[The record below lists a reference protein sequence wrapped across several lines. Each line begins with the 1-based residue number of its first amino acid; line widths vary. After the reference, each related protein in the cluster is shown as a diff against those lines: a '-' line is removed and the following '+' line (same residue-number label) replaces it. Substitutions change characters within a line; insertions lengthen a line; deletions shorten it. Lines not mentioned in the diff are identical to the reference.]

1 MRITQQLMARTNMVN
16 YQTNAERIYN
26 LNAKISSKT
35 KISQPYENT
44 GIYVDATRLDY
55 ELEVLSQIRNGTQKA
70 SEFAKN
76 SDNSLN
82 SFVETLTTFKTKLIQ
97 AANQGAHSET
107 SRIAIANDLKA
118 LRNQL
123 VNISNTAINGQFL
136 FSGTA
141 IDTKPISNDGS
152 YNGNGKLIQVVSG
165 TNQTTPYNVDGKEL
179 FLGRDNDY
187 SKIVT
192 TNITLYNEHQKLLLS
207 STPTLLKSSDN
218 IYKLIGGNY
227 QTKAL
232 NNANPLD
239 YTRDFS
245 AEKVDKATTQYQPT
259 IFFMQGQKPTG
270 ESFSTKFELTPDSS
284 VQDMLDRIGQA
295 LGNDPATGN
304 KVVDVR
310 LNEQS
315 QIVVK
320 NLKAGNEMLNFSIF
334 GLTAQKNVGDTQNDV
349 TTRTDQIRGLTS
361 LDNINT
367 MVNNGNVH
375 LTSLISSPAYNK
387 IQNGNNFIDKSNTLD
402 YDKVFFNKSA
412 RTLTSNV
419 SQIVR
424 ADNSFANDGTTLA
437 AVAGLN
443 AGQSLANADDLMLQ
457 IRSRNGDNYVAVIDF
472 NGTQAGGQS
481 YPTLSLYKHPHNPNA
496 QPPEQ
501 PLTQMNFY
509 KTQWNAGIKA
519 GSTTEQI
526 GDEPRLI
533 STNELTFRNIEDMVQ
548 IIASDHATTKNAQG
562 ALTGWGNL
570 LPQGNPPTQDQ
581 MNAAAKTAWDNNF
594 SPALRLS
601 SQQVS
606 ANMNERGQM
615 VIKDNIS
622 SVTDIEVAIYQKH
635 NQDYPTGT
643 NINAPSNGSV
653 LSFMRNDAV
662 MIDRPSVNIFPDLD
676 EIIQAVEDG
685 SFFGN
690 PDGTNH
696 RTSGVQGALTRIDH
710 IMDHVNKEHAIIGA
724 RSNLITATNNR
735 AELLTL
741 NVSEVKSN
749 VIDTDYG
756 EVLLELQQ
764 RMLSYQAMLSST
776 AKISQLSLLNYM

>member
-55 ELEVLSQIRNGTQKA
+55 ELEVLSQIRSGTQKA

-165 TNQTTPYNVDGKEL
+165 TNQTIPYNVDGKEL

-192 TNITLYNEHQKLLLS
+192 TNITLYNEHQKLLAS

-232 NNANPLD
+232 NNATPLD

-245 AEKVDKATTQYQPT
+245 ADKVNKDTTQYQPT

-304 KVVDVR
+304 KVVDVS

-349 TTRTDQIRGLTS
+349 TNRTDQIRGLTN
-361 LDNINT
+361 LDDINT

-387 IQNGNNFIDKSNTLD
+387 IQNNNFIDKSNTLD
-402 YDKVFFNKSA
+402 YDKVFFDKNA

-481 YPTLSLYKHPHNPNA
+481 YPTLSLYTHPMQQGQA
-496 QPPEQ
+496 

-533 STNELTFRNIEDMVQ
+533 STDELTFRNIEDMVQ

-562 ALTGWGNL
+562 VLTGWGDL
-570 LPQGNPPTQDQ
+570 RPQGNPLTQDQ
-581 MNAAAKTAWDNNF
+581 MNAAAKAAWDNNF

>member
-55 ELEVLSQIRNGTQKA
+55 ELEVLSQIRSGTQKA

-165 TNQTTPYNVDGKEL
+165 TNQTIPYNVDGKEL

-192 TNITLYNEHQKLLLS
+192 TNITLYNEHQKLLAS

-232 NNANPLD
+232 NNATPLD

-245 AEKVDKATTQYQPT
+245 ADKVNKDTTQYQPT

-304 KVVDVR
+304 KVVDVS

-361 LDNINT
+361 LDNINA

-375 LTSLISSPAYNK
+375 LTSLISSPGYNK

-443 AGQSLANADDLMLQ
+443 AGQKLADADDLMLQ

-481 YPTLSLYKHPHNPNA
+481 YPTLSLYTHPMQQGQA
-496 QPPEQ
+496 

-562 ALTGWGNL
+562 VLTGWGNL

-635 NQDYPTGT
+635 NQDYPADT

>member
-55 ELEVLSQIRNGTQKA
+55 ELEVLSQIRSGTQKA

-165 TNQTTPYNVDGKEL
+165 TNQTIPYNVDGKEL

-192 TNITLYNEHQKLLLS
+192 TNITLYNEHQKLLAS

-232 NNANPLD
+232 NNASPLD

-304 KVVDVR
+304 KVVDVS

-361 LDNINT
+361 LDNINA

-443 AGQSLANADDLMLQ
+443 AGQKLADADDLMLQ

-481 YPTLSLYKHPHNPNA
+481 YPTLSLYTHPMQQGQA
-496 QPPEQ
+496 

-562 ALTGWGNL
+562 VLTGWGNL

>member
-55 ELEVLSQIRNGTQKA
+55 ELEVLSQIRSGTQKA

-165 TNQTTPYNVDGKEL
+165 TNQTIPYNVDGKEL

-192 TNITLYNEHQKLLLS
+192 TNITLYNEHQKLLAS

-232 NNANPLD
+232 NNAKPLD
-239 YTRDFS
+239 YTNDFN
-245 AEKVDKATTQYQPT
+245 AEKVAQYQPT

-304 KVVDVR
+304 KVVDVS

-334 GLTAQKNVGDTQNDV
+334 GLTAQKNVGENQNVV
-349 TTRTDQIRGLTS
+349 TTRTDQIRGLTN
-361 LDNINT
+361 LDDINA
-367 MVNNGNVH
+367 MVAGGNVH
-375 LTSLISSPAYNK
+375 LTSLISSPGYNK
-387 IQNGNNFIDKSNTLD
+387 IQNNQNFIDKSNTLD
-402 YDKVFFNKSA
+402 YDKVFFDKNA

-443 AGQSLANADDLMLQ
+443 AGQKLADADDLMLQ

-481 YPTLSLYKHPHNPNA
+481 YPTLSLYTHPMQQGQA
-496 QPPEQ
+496 

-562 ALTGWGNL
+562 VLTGWGDL
-570 LPQGNPPTQDQ
+570 RPQGNPPTQDQ

>member
-55 ELEVLSQIRNGTQKA
+55 ELEVLSQIRSGTQKA

-165 TNQTTPYNVDGKEL
+165 TNQTIPYNVDGKEL

-192 TNITLYNEHQKLLLS
+192 TNITLYNEHQKLLPS

-232 NNANPLD
+232 NNASPLD

-304 KVVDVR
+304 KVVDVS

-361 LDNINT
+361 LDNINA

-402 YDKVFFNKSA
+402 YDKVFFDKKA

-481 YPTLSLYKHPHNPNA
+481 YPTLSLYTHPMQQGQA
-496 QPPEQ
+496 

-570 LPQGNPPTQDQ
+570 LPQGNPPTQVQ
-581 MNAAAKTAWDNNF
+581 MNAAAKAAWDNKF

-622 SVTDIEVAIYQKH
+622 SVTNIEVAIYQKH

>member
-165 TNQTTPYNVDGKEL
+165 TNQTIPYNVDGKEL

-192 TNITLYNEHQKLLLS
+192 TNITLYNEHQKLLAS

-232 NNANPLD
+232 NNATPLD

-245 AEKVDKATTQYQPT
+245 ADKVNKDTTQYQPT

-304 KVVDVR
+304 KVVDVS

-349 TTRTDQIRGLTS
+349 TNRTDQIRGLTN
-361 LDNINT
+361 LDDINT

-387 IQNGNNFIDKSNTLD
+387 IQNNNFIDKSNTLD
-402 YDKVFFNKSA
+402 YDKVFFDKNA

-472 NGTQAGGQS
+472 NGTQANGQS
-481 YPTLSLYKHPHNPNA
+481 YPTLSLYTYPMQQGQA
-496 QPPEQ
+496 

-533 STNELTFRNIEDMVQ
+533 STDELTFRNIEDMVQ

-562 ALTGWGNL
+562 VIAGWGDL
-570 LPQGNPPTQDQ
+570 RPQGNPLTQDQ
-581 MNAAAKTAWDNNF
+581 MNAAAKAAWDNNF

>member
-55 ELEVLSQIRNGTQKA
+55 ELEVLSQIRSGTQKA

-165 TNQTTPYNVDGKEL
+165 TNQTIPYNVDGKEL

-192 TNITLYNEHQKLLLS
+192 TNITLYNEHQKLLAS

-232 NNANPLD
+232 NNATPLD

-245 AEKVDKATTQYQPT
+245 ADKVNKDTTQYQPT

-304 KVVDVR
+304 KVVDVS

-349 TTRTDQIRGLTS
+349 TNRTDQIRGLTN
-361 LDNINT
+361 LDDINT

-387 IQNGNNFIDKSNTLD
+387 IQNNNFIDKSNTLD
-402 YDKVFFNKSA
+402 YDKVFFDKNA

-472 NGTQAGGQS
+472 NGTQAGGQN
-481 YPTLSLYKHPHNPNA
+481 YPTLSLYTHPMQQGQA
-496 QPPEQ
+496 

-533 STNELTFRNIEDMVQ
+533 SANELTFRNIEDMVQ

-562 ALTGWGNL
+562 ALTGWGDL
-570 LPQGNPPTQDQ
+570 RPQGNPLTQDQ
-581 MNAAAKTAWDNNF
+581 MNAAAKAAWDNNF

-622 SVTDIEVAIYQKH
+622 SVTDIEIAIYQKH

>member
-55 ELEVLSQIRNGTQKA
+55 ELEVLSQIRSGTQKA

-165 TNQTTPYNVDGKEL
+165 TNQTIPYNVDGKEL

-192 TNITLYNEHQKLLLS
+192 TNITLYNEHQKLLPS

-232 NNANPLD
+232 NDATPLD

-245 AEKVDKATTQYQPT
+245 AEKVNKDTTQYQPT

-304 KVVDVR
+304 KVVDVS

-349 TTRTDQIRGLTS
+349 TTRTNQIRGLTS
-361 LDNINT
+361 LDDINT
-367 MVNNGNVH
+367 MVAGGNVH

-387 IQNGNNFIDKSNTLD
+387 IQNNNNFIDKSNTLD
-402 YDKVFFNKSA
+402 YDKVFFDKNA

-481 YPTLSLYKHPHNPNA
+481 YPTLSLYTHPMQQGQA
-496 QPPEQ
+496 

-562 ALTGWGNL
+562 VLTGWGNL
-570 LPQGNPPTQDQ
+570 LPQGNPLTQDQ
-581 MNAAAKTAWDNNF
+581 MNTAAKAAWDNNF

-622 SVTDIEVAIYQKH
+622 SVTNIEIAIYQNH

>member
-165 TNQTTPYNVDGKEL
+165 TNQTIPYNVDGKEL

-192 TNITLYNEHQKLLLS
+192 TNITLYNEHQKLLPS

-232 NNANPLD
+232 NNASPLD

-304 KVVDVR
+304 KVVDVS

-334 GLTAQKNVGDTQNDV
+334 GLTAQKNVGENQNDV
-349 TTRTDQIRGLTS
+349 TNRTAQIRGLTN
-361 LDNINT
+361 LDDINA

-402 YDKVFFNKSA
+402 YDKVFFDKKA

-481 YPTLSLYKHPHNPNA
+481 YPTLSLYTHPMQQGQA
-496 QPPEQ
+496 

-570 LPQGNPPTQDQ
+570 LPQGNPPTQVQ
-581 MNAAAKTAWDNNF
+581 MNAAAKAAWDNKF

>member
-55 ELEVLSQIRNGTQKA
+55 ELEVLSQIRSGTQKA

-165 TNQTTPYNVDGKEL
+165 TNQTIPYNVDGKEL

-192 TNITLYNEHQKLLLS
+192 TNITLYNEHQKLLPS

-232 NNANPLD
+232 NDTNPLD

-245 AEKVDKATTQYQPT
+245 ADKVNKDTTQYQPT

-304 KVVDVR
+304 KVVDVS

-320 NLKAGNEMLNFSIF
+320 NLSAGNEMLNFSIF
-334 GLTAQKNVGDTQNDV
+334 GLTAQKNVGENQNDV
-349 TTRTDQIRGLTS
+349 TNRTAQIRGLTS
-361 LDNINT
+361 LDNINA
-367 MVNNGNVH
+367 MVAGGNVH
-375 LTSLISSPAYNK
+375 LTSLISSPGYNK
-387 IQNGNNFIDKSNTLD
+387 IQNNQNFIDKSNTLD
-402 YDKVFFNKSA
+402 YDKVFFDKNA

-481 YPTLSLYKHPHNPNA
+481 YPTLSLYTYPMQQGQA
-496 QPPEQ
+496 

-533 STNELTFRNIEDMVQ
+533 STDELTFRNIEDMVQ

-562 ALTGWGNL
+562 VIAGWGDL
-570 LPQGNPPTQDQ
+570 RPQGNPPTQDQ
-581 MNAAAKTAWDNNF
+581 MNAAAKAAWDNNF

-776 AKISQLSLLNYM
+776 AKISQLSLLNNM

>member
-165 TNQTTPYNVDGKEL
+165 TNQTIPYNVDGKEL

-192 TNITLYNEHQKLLLS
+192 TNITLYNEHQKLLPS

-232 NNANPLD
+232 NTANPLD

-304 KVVDVR
+304 KVVDVS

-349 TTRTDQIRGLTS
+349 TTRTNQIRGLTS
-361 LDNINT
+361 LDDINT

-472 NGTQAGGQS
+472 NGTQANGQS
-481 YPTLSLYKHPHNPNA
+481 YPTLSLYTHPMQQGQA
-496 QPPEQ
+496 

-581 MNAAAKTAWDNNF
+581 MNAAAKTAWNNNF

>member
-16 YQTNAERIYN
+16 YQTNAERIYD

-35 KISQPYENT
+35 KISQAYEDT

-55 ELEVLSQIRNGTQKA
+55 ELEVLDQIRNGTQKA

-107 SRIAIANDLKA
+107 SRIAVANDLRS

-141 IDTKPISNDGS
+141 IDTKPINDDGS
-152 YNGNGKLIQVVSG
+152 YNGNGKLIEVVSG
-165 TNQTTPYNVDGKEL
+165 TNQTIPYNVDGKEL

-187 SKIVT
+187 TKIVT
-192 TNITLYNEHQKLLLS
+192 TNITLYNEHQKLVPS
-207 STPTLLKSSDN
+207 STPTLLKTSDE

-227 QTKAL
+227 QNAAL
-232 NNANPLD
+232 NTQSPLD
-239 YTRDFS
+239 ATRDFS
-245 AEKVDKATTQYQPT
+245 ADKVNKATTEYQPT

-270 ESFSTKFELTPDSS
+270 ETFSTKFELTPDSS
-284 VQDMLDRIGQA
+284 VQDMLDRIGEA

-304 KVVDVR
+304 KIVDVS

-315 QIVVK
+315 QIIVK
-320 NLKAGNEMLNFSIF
+320 NIGAGNEMLSFSIF
-334 GLTAQKNVGDTQNDV
+334 GLTAQKGVGDDKTAV
-349 TTRTDQIRGLTS
+349 EARTNEIRNLTS

-367 MVNNGNVH
+367 MLKNNNVH
-375 LTSLISSPAYNK
+375 LTSLVSSPNYNK
-387 IQNGNNFIDKSNTLD
+387 ISNGTFIDKSNTLD
-402 YDKVFFNKSA
+402 YDKVFFDKNA
-412 RTLTSNV
+412 RTITSNV

-424 ADNSFANDGTTLA
+424 SDNSFANDGTTLA
-437 AVAGLN
+437 AVAGLS
-443 AGQSLANADDLMLQ
+443 AGQSLANADNLMLQ
-457 IRSRNGDNYVAVIDF
+457 IRSRNGDNYIAVIDF
-472 NGTQAGGQS
+472 DGTQANGQT
-481 YPTLSLYKHPHNPNA
+481 YPTLSLYTHPMQQGQA
-496 QPPEQ
+496 

-509 KTQWNAGIKA
+509 KTEWNANIKP

-533 STNELTFRNIEDMVQ
+533 STDELTFRNIEDMVQ
-548 IIASDHATTKNAQG
+548 IIASDNATTKQG
-562 ALTGWGNL
+562 GATTGWGNL

-581 MNAAAKTAWDNNF
+581 INAAAKTAWDNNF
-594 SPALRLS
+594 NPALKLS

-606 ANMNERGQM
+606 ASMNERGQM

-622 SVTDIEVAIYQKH
+622 SVTNIEVAIYQNH
-635 NQDYPTGT
+635 TQDYPTGT
-643 NINAPSNGSV
+643 DIKNPSNGSV
-653 LSFMRNDAV
+653 LSFMKNDAV
-662 MIDRPSVNIFPDLD
+662 TIDRPSVNIFSDLD
-676 EIIQAVEDG
+676 EIIQAVQDG

-696 RTSGVQGALTRIDH
+696 RTSGVQGGLTRIDH
-710 IMDHVNKEHAIIGA
+710 IMDHINKEHAIIGS
-724 RSNLITATNNR
+724 RSNLITATNSR

>member
-55 ELEVLSQIRNGTQKA
+55 ELEVLSQIRSGTQKA

-165 TNQTTPYNVDGKEL
+165 TNQTIPYNVDGKEL

-192 TNITLYNEHQKLLLS
+192 TNITLYNEHQKLLPS

-232 NNANPLD
+232 NNAKPLD
-239 YTRDFS
+239 YTKDFS

-304 KVVDVR
+304 KVVDVS

-334 GLTAQKNVGDTQNDV
+334 GLTAQKNVGENQNDV
-349 TTRTDQIRGLTS
+349 TNRTAQIRGLTS
-361 LDNINT
+361 LDDINT

-402 YDKVFFNKSA
+402 YDKVFFNKNA

-437 AVAGLN
+437 SVAGLN
-443 AGQSLANADDLMLQ
+443 AGQKLADADDLMLQ

-472 NGTQAGGQS
+472 NGTQANGQS
-481 YPTLSLYKHPHNPNA
+481 YPTLSLYTHPMQQGQA
-496 QPPEQ
+496 

-533 STNELTFRNIEDMVQ
+533 STDELTFRNIEDMVQ

-562 ALTGWGNL
+562 VLTGWGDL
-570 LPQGNPPTQDQ
+570 RPQGNPLTQAQ
-581 MNAAAKTAWDNNF
+581 MNTAAKTAWDNNF

>member
-55 ELEVLSQIRNGTQKA
+55 ELEVLSQIRSGTQKA

-165 TNQTTPYNVDGKEL
+165 TNQTIPYNVDGKEL

-192 TNITLYNEHQKLLLS
+192 TNITLYNEHQKLLAS

-232 NNANPLD
+232 NNATPLD

-245 AEKVDKATTQYQPT
+245 ADKVNKDTTQYQPT

-304 KVVDVR
+304 KVVDVS

-334 GLTAQKNVGDTQNDV
+334 GLTAQKNVGENQNVV
-349 TTRTDQIRGLTS
+349 TTRTDQIRGLTN
-361 LDNINT
+361 LDDINA
-367 MVNNGNVH
+367 MVAGGNVH
-375 LTSLISSPAYNK
+375 LTSLISSPGYNK
-387 IQNGNNFIDKSNTLD
+387 IQNNNFIDKSNTLD
-402 YDKVFFNKSA
+402 YDKVFFDKNA

-443 AGQSLANADDLMLQ
+443 AGQSLADADDLMLQ

-472 NGTQAGGQS
+472 NGTQANGQS
-481 YPTLSLYKHPHNPNA
+481 YPTLSLYTHPMQQGQA
-496 QPPEQ
+496 

-581 MNAAAKTAWDNNF
+581 MNAAAKTAWNNNF

-635 NQDYPTGT
+635 NQDYPADT

>member
-97 AANQGAHSET
+97 SANQGAHSET

-165 TNQTTPYNVDGKEL
+165 TNQTIPYNVDGKEL

-192 TNITLYNEHQKLLLS
+192 TNITLYNEHQKLLAS

-232 NNANPLD
+232 NNATPLD

-245 AEKVDKATTQYQPT
+245 ADKVNKDTTQYQPT

-304 KVVDVR
+304 KVVDVS

-349 TTRTDQIRGLTS
+349 TNRTDQIRGLTN
-361 LDNINT
+361 LDDINT

-375 LTSLISSPAYNK
+375 LTSLISSPGYNK
-387 IQNGNNFIDKSNTLD
+387 IQNNNFIDKSNTLD
-402 YDKVFFNKSA
+402 YDKVFFDKNA

-472 NGTQAGGQS
+472 NGTQANGQS
-481 YPTLSLYKHPHNPNA
+481 YPTLSLYTHPMQQGQA
-496 QPPEQ
+496 

-533 STNELTFRNIEDMVQ
+533 STDELTFRNIEDMVQ

-581 MNAAAKTAWDNNF
+581 MNAAAKAAWDNKF

>member
-55 ELEVLSQIRNGTQKA
+55 ELEVLSQIRNGTHKA

-165 TNQTTPYNVDGKEL
+165 TNQTIPYNVDGKEL

-192 TNITLYNEHQKLLLS
+192 TNITLYNEHQKLLPS

-232 NNANPLD
+232 NNAKPLD

-245 AEKVDKATTQYQPT
+245 ADKVNKDTTQYQPT

-304 KVVDVR
+304 KVVDVS

-334 GLTAQKNVGDTQNDV
+334 GLTAQKNVGDTQNNV
-349 TTRTDQIRGLTS
+349 TNRTDQIRGLTN
-361 LDNINT
+361 LDDINT
-367 MVNNGNVH
+367 MVNIGNVH
-375 LTSLISSPAYNK
+375 LTSLISSPGYNK
-387 IQNGNNFIDKSNTLD
+387 IQNNNFIDKSNTLD
-402 YDKVFFNKSA
+402 YDKVFFDKNA

-481 YPTLSLYKHPHNPNA
+481 YPTLSLYTHPMQQGQA
-496 QPPEQ
+496 

-533 STNELTFRNIEDMVQ
+533 STDELTFRNIEDMVQ

-562 ALTGWGNL
+562 VLTGWGDL
-570 LPQGNPPTQDQ
+570 RPRGNPPTQDQ

>member
-55 ELEVLSQIRNGTQKA
+55 ELEVLSQIRSGTQKA

-165 TNQTTPYNVDGKEL
+165 TNQTIPYNVDGKEL

-192 TNITLYNEHQKLLLS
+192 TNITLYNEHQKLLPS

-232 NNANPLD
+232 NTANPLD

-304 KVVDVR
+304 KVVDVS

-334 GLTAQKNVGDTQNDV
+334 GLTAQKNVGENQNVV
-349 TTRTDQIRGLTS
+349 TTRTDQIRGLTN
-361 LDNINT
+361 LDDINA
-367 MVNNGNVH
+367 MVAGGNVH

-387 IQNGNNFIDKSNTLD
+387 IQNNQNFIDKSNTLD

-481 YPTLSLYKHPHNPNA
+481 YPTLSLYTHPMQQGQA
-496 QPPEQ
+496 

-533 STNELTFRNIEDMVQ
+533 STDELTFRNIEDMVQ

>member
-16 YQTNAERIYN
+16 YQTNAERIYD

-35 KISQPYENT
+35 KISQPYEDT

-55 ELEVLSQIRNGTQKA
+55 ELEVLDQIRSGTQKA

-107 SRIAIANDLKA
+107 SRIAVANDLRS

-141 IDTKPISNDGS
+141 IDTKPINDDGS
-152 YNGNGKLIQVVSG
+152 YNGNGKLIEVVSG
-165 TNQTTPYNVDGKEL
+165 TNQTIPYNIDGKEL

-187 SKIVT
+187 TKIVT
-192 TNITLYNEHQKLLLS
+192 TNITLYNEHQKLVPS
-207 STPTLLKSSDN
+207 STPTLLKTSDE

-227 QTKAL
+227 QNAAL
-232 NNANPLD
+232 NAQSPLD
-239 YTRDFS
+239 ATRDFS
-245 AEKVDKATTQYQPT
+245 ADKVNKATTEYQPT

-270 ESFSTKFELTPDSS
+270 ETFSTKFELTPDSS
-284 VQDMLDRIGQA
+284 VQDMLDRIGEA

-304 KVVDVR
+304 KIVDVS

-315 QIVVK
+315 QIIVK
-320 NLKAGNEMLNFSIF
+320 NIGAGNEMLSFSIF
-334 GLTAQKNVGDTQNDV
+334 GLTAQKGVGDDKAAV
-349 TTRTDQIRGLTS
+349 EARTAQIRDLTS
-361 LDNINT
+361 LDGIDA
-367 MVNNGNVH
+367 MLKNNNVH
-375 LTSLISSPAYNK
+375 LTSLVSSPNYNK
-387 IQNGNNFIDKSNTLD
+387 ISNGTFIDKSNTLD
-402 YDKVFFNKSA
+402 YDKVFFDKNA
-412 RTLTSNV
+412 RTITSNV

-424 ADNSFANDGTTLA
+424 SDNSFANDGTTLA
-437 AVAGLN
+437 EVAGLS
-443 AGQSLANADDLMLQ
+443 AGQSLANADNLMLQ
-457 IRSRNGDNYVAVIDF
+457 IRSRNGDDYIAVIDF
-472 NGTQAGGQS
+472 DGTQAGGET
-481 YPTLSLYKHPHNPNA
+481 YPTLSLYTHPMQQGQA
-496 QPPEQ
+496 A
-501 PLTQMNFY
+501 LTQMNFY
-509 KTQWNAGIKA
+509 KTEWNANVKA

-533 STNELTFRNIEDMVQ
+533 STNELTFRNIEDMLQ
-548 IIASDHATTKNAQG
+548 IIASDNATTKQG
-562 ALTGWGNL
+562 GVITGWGNL
-570 LPQGNPPTQDQ
+570 VPAQGATQADL
-581 MNAAAKTAWDNNF
+581 NTAAKTAWDNNF
-594 SPALRLS
+594 NPALKLS

-606 ANMNERGQM
+606 ASMNERGQM

-622 SVTDIEVAIYQKH
+622 SVTNIEIAIYQNH
-635 NQDYPTGT
+635 AQDYPTGT
-643 NINAPSNGSV
+643 DIKNPSNGSV
-653 LSFMRNDAV
+653 LSFMKNDAV
-662 MIDRPSVNIFPDLD
+662 TIDRPSVNIFSDLD
-676 EIIQAVEDG
+676 EIIQAVQDG

-696 RTSGVQGALTRIDH
+696 RTSGVQGGLTRIDH
-710 IMDHVNKEHAIIGA
+710 IMDHINKEHAIIGS
-724 RSNLITATNNR
+724 RSNLITATNSR

>member
-55 ELEVLSQIRNGTQKA
+55 ELEVLSQIRSGTQKA

-165 TNQTTPYNVDGKEL
+165 TNQTIPYNVDGKEL

-192 TNITLYNEHQKLLLS
+192 TNITLYNEHQKLLPS

-232 NNANPLD
+232 NNASPLD

-304 KVVDVR
+304 KVVDVS

-334 GLTAQKNVGDTQNDV
+334 GLTAQKNVGENQNDV
-349 TTRTDQIRGLTS
+349 TNRTAQIRGLTN
-361 LDNINT
+361 LDDINA

-402 YDKVFFNKSA
+402 YDKVFFDKKA

-481 YPTLSLYKHPHNPNA
+481 YPTLSLYTHPMQQGQA
-496 QPPEQ
+496 

-562 ALTGWGNL
+562 VLTGWGDL
-570 LPQGNPPTQDQ
+570 RPQGNPPTQDQ
-581 MNAAAKTAWDNNF
+581 MNAAAKAAWDNNF

>member
-55 ELEVLSQIRNGTQKA
+55 ELEVLSQIRSGTQKA

-165 TNQTTPYNVDGKEL
+165 TNQTIPYNVDGKEL

-192 TNITLYNEHQKLLLS
+192 TNITLYNEHQKLLAS

-232 NNANPLD
+232 NNATPLD

-245 AEKVDKATTQYQPT
+245 ADKVNKDTTQYQPT

-304 KVVDVR
+304 KVVDVS

-349 TTRTDQIRGLTS
+349 TNRTDQIRGLTN
-361 LDNINT
+361 LDDINT

-387 IQNGNNFIDKSNTLD
+387 IQNNNFIDKSNTLD
-402 YDKVFFNKSA
+402 YDKVFFDKNA

-481 YPTLSLYKHPHNPNA
+481 YPTLSLYTHPMQQGQA
-496 QPPEQ
+496 

-533 STNELTFRNIEDMVQ
+533 STDELTFRNIEDMVQ

-570 LPQGNPPTQDQ
+570 RPQGNPLTQDQ
-581 MNAAAKTAWDNNF
+581 MNAAAKAAWDNNF

-622 SVTDIEVAIYQKH
+622 SVTDIEIAIYQKH